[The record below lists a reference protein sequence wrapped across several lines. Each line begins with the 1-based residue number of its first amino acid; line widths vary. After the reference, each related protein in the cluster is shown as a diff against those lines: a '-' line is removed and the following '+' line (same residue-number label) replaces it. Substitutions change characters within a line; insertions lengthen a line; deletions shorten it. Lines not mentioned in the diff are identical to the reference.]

1 MLIDYNVLLLLNMAG
16 GFMLLAG
23 FIHRG
28 LGEENTARWAPGF
41 AIVGGIAFLLG
52 LHLSVAWVLPGPYNV
67 IFGNLTVF
75 LGAIFLATAWA
86 LARNLSPLI
95 VAWYAL
101 PVGAAAIVL
110 GLRILNLKLTT
121 TPELTAAGFV
131 IAGLGGLLAAPGLI
145 LLERYKILRPLASA
159 AMLIAAAI
167 WLFIAMKAYWG
178 QVPRL
183 QEWVPLLMRGA
194 GTPH

>member
-1 MLIDYNVLLLLNMAG
+1 MFIDYNVLLLLNMAG

-23 FIHRG
+23 FIYRG

-121 TPELTAAGFV
+121 TPELTAVGFV
-131 IAGLGGLLAAPGLI
+131 ISGLGGLLAAPGLI
-145 LLERYKILRPLASA
+145 LLERHKSLRPLASA